1 MDNKADHYKR
11 EAERL
16 LSLAKQSSF
25 AEVRQELTRLA
36 DQYQRLADS
45 LALPYRQTG

>member
-1 MDNKADHYKR
+1 MDKGDYYKH

-16 LSLAKQSSF
+16 LSLAKETSF

-36 DQYQRLADS
+36 DQYRLLARRLADS
-45 LALPYRQTG
+45 LRSTG

>member
-1 MDNKADHYKR
+1 MDEKSDFYRR

-16 LSLAKQSSF
+16 LSLAKQTSF

-36 DQYQRLADS
+36 DQYRLLARRLAEG
-45 LALPYRQTG
+45 LTG